1 MTESIRS
8 NEEQTGV
15 ISYILAGIM
24 LGFVYIALVSTSV
37 AYLNLKP
44 YTESVEKIPK
54 FPAVTRHST
63 FVIENDCT
71 NLLGYICPRKRKE
84 CGDI

>member
-15 ISYILAGIM
+15 IGYILAGMM
-24 LGFVYIALVSTSV
+24 LGFVYIALVSTAV

-54 FPAVTRHST
+54 ISG
-63 FVIENDCT
+63 
-71 NLLGYICPRKRKE
+71 GYE
-84 CGDI
+84 A